1 MTLDQ
6 HEPFASL
13 RELHYAHYS
22 RPYRIR
28 VAWVAQAHVTP
39 LLALAM
45 REWTLEDAEKAA
57 MKIEERKL
65 GRS

>member
-1 MTLDQ
+1 MALDQ

-13 RELHYAHYS
+13 RDLHAAHYS

-28 VAWVAQAHVTP
+28 VAWVAQQHVTP
-39 LLALAM
+39 MLALAM

-57 MKIEERKL
+57 MKIEDRRL
-65 GRS
+65 GKN

>member
-13 RELHYAHYS
+13 RELHASHYS

>member
-13 RELHYAHYS
+13 RELHMAHFS

-28 VAWVAQAHVTP
+28 VTWVGQGRVNMP
-39 LLALAM
+39 LVMAM
-45 REWTLEDAEKAA
+45 REWQQKDAEVAA
-57 MKIEERKL
+57 SVIEARRL
-65 GRS
+65 GTS

>member
-13 RELHYAHYS
+13 RELHAAHYS

-28 VAWVAQAHVTP
+28 VTWVAQAHVTP
-39 LLALAM
+39 TLALAM
-45 REWTLEDAEKAA
+45 REWTLGDAEKAA
-57 MKIEERKL
+57 MKIEDRRL
-65 GRS
+65 GRN